1 MLLYYAPWCAYCKSL
16 EPILLTVVKF
26 FQDCNDVIIARINAD
41 ENDLPGEF
49 YVSQYPSFIL
59 FPAQRKTF
67 SVRLPDAMERTASS
81 IIHFVL
87 EHGMNSNKVLNDI
100 NYSDTE
106 NLEMSPLIQNSFIS
120 SKEGQQGN

>member
-1 MLLYYAPWCAYCKSL
+1 
-16 EPILLTVVKF
+16 
-26 FQDCNDVIIARINAD
+26 
-41 ENDLPGEF
+41 
-49 YVSQYPSFIL
+49 
-59 FPAQRKTF
+59 
-67 SVRLPDAMERTASS
+67 MERTASS

-87 EHGMNSNKVLNDI
+87 EHGMNSNKVVNDI